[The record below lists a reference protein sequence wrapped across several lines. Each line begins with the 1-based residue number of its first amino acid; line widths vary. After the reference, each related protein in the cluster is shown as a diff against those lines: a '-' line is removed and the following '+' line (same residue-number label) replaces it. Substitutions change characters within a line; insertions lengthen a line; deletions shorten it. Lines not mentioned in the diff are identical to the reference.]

1 MVIQLVSSL
10 MTKDMIDDFIEILD
24 LADVYI
30 YIYIFFFPFGRV
42 EVIIDQSRNLI
53 CRVYNREYF

>member
-24 LADVYI
+24 LADIYVYI
-30 YIYIFFFPFGRV
+30 YIYFFSFWEGGGNYG
-42 EVIIDQSRNLI
+42 SK
-53 CRVYNREYF
+53 